1 MKLSDL
7 ASDPV
12 ATEQGEWVD
21 TIPEMGDLRL
31 KVRGIGNADWRR
43 IQTKLIDAVPRS
55 KRTGTRIDPE
65 EIDRI
70 TTVCLHQACLLD
82 WQNLSGDDGKP
93 LAYSRDFALELLS
106 KPEYRKFREAV
117 VWAAT
122 VVGEQAAVRIEDQK
136 GNSAGASSG
145 S

>member
-21 TIPEMGDLRL
+21 NIPEMGDLRL

-65 EIDRI
+65 EIDKI
-70 TTVCLHQACLLD
+70 TTTCLHQACLLD
-82 WQNLSGDDGKP
+82 WENLSGDDGKA
-93 LAYSRDFALELLS
+93 LAHSRGFALELLS

-122 VVGEQAAVRIEDQK
+122 VVGEQSAVKIEDQK
-136 GNSAGASSG
+136 GNSVGASSG

>member
-31 KVRGIGNADWRR
+31 KVRGVGNADWRR

-55 KRTGTRIDPE
+55 KRAGARIDPE

-93 LAYSRDFALELLS
+93 LPYSRDLALELLS

-122 VVGEQAAVRIEDQK
+122 VVGEQIIVKIGDQK
-136 GNSAGASSG
+136 GNSAGASNG

>member
-7 ASDPV
+7 ASDPI

-21 TIPEMGDLRL
+21 NIPEMGDLRL

-43 IQTKLIDAVPRS
+43 IQMKLIDAVPRA

-65 EIDRI
+65 EIDKI
-70 TTVCLHQACLLD
+70 TTICLHQACLLD
-82 WQNLSGDDGKP
+82 WENLNGDDGKP
-93 LAYSRDFALELLS
+93 LSFSRDFALELLS
-106 KPEYRKFREAV
+106 KPQYRKFREAV

-122 VVGEQAAVRIEDQK
+122 VVGEQTAVKIEDQK
-136 GNSAGASSG
+136 GHSVSASSG
-145 S
+145 N

>member
-82 WQNLSGDDGKP
+82 WDKLTGDDGKP

-122 VVGEQAAVRIEDQK
+122 VVGEQGVVKIEDQK

>member
-31 KVRGIGNADWRR
+31 KVRGVGNADWRR

-55 KRTGTRIDPE
+55 KRTGARIDPE

-82 WQNLSGDDGKP
+82 WQNLSGDDGKSLP
-93 LAYSRDFALELLS
+93 YARDFAFELLS

-122 VVGEQAAVRIEDQK
+122 VVGEQIIVRIEDQK
-136 GNSAGASSG
+136 GNSAGASNG